1 MVSRPERRLSSPPL
15 PQVRRELR
23 RSSNPHCRNIP
34 ERADRE
40 MMRRVRET
48 SEAKV
53 VTPVLG
59 RGLRVFALAWTLAL
73 VFLTASAHADGGA
86 NISPGPCNVINVFND
101 TDEMQDDIFDNFNVF
116 PNVVIQWIRADDVY
130 TLFKHEVN
138 TGDINCET
146 TGSHNEIRITAE
158 HTAEPPEPII
168 VHGGIA
174 SLRPRR
180 VGTVSDLA
188 GRAAAQIVAGGRYRM
203 RVALFAGRHQVG
215 RSRALDFDV
224 RCRIQTSEG
233 CV

>member
-1 MVSRPERRLSSPPL
+1 
-15 PQVRRELR
+15 
-23 RSSNPHCRNIP
+23 
-34 ERADRE
+34 

-53 VTPVLG
+53 ATPVLG
-59 RGLRVFALAWTLAL
+59 RGFRVFALAWTLAL

-116 PNVVIQWIRADDVY
+116 PNVVIQWIRADHVY

-138 TGDINCET
+138 TGDISCVT

-168 VHGGIA
+168 VHAGGLV

-180 VGTVSDLA
+180 VGTVTDPTGRPVSEIVPGSRYRL
-188 GRAAAQIVAGGRYRM
+188 RAA
-203 RVALFAGRHQVG
+203 LFVGRHRIG
-215 RSRALDFDV
+215 RSRAVQFHA
-224 RCRIQTSEG
+224 RCRIHTSAG
-233 CV
+233 CM